1 MSTVFLYFLSL
12 ESDLGPLELLRQCS
26 RDGVTVR
33 VWIRHCV
40 GVRGVCDGVP
50 IAFDRHMNIVLR
62 DVVEQY
68 VPFRTVANG
77 GVSERKK
84 RKKKKKKNL
93 LTFEEAVETKEPSD
107 HTIASASNSC
117 SRVKPHAVTRRLKQL
132 FIRGD
137 NIVMI
142 NRPS

>member
-1 MSTVFLYFLSL
+1 MC
-12 ESDLGPLELLRQCS
+12 R

-50 IAFDRHMNIVLR
+50 IAFDRHMNVVLR
-62 DVVEQY
+62 DVVEHY

-77 GVSERKK
+77 GVSEGRK
-84 RKKKKKKNL
+84 RKKKKSKKKL
-93 LTFEEAVETKEPSD
+93 LTSEEDVRTEVASD
-107 HTIASASNSC
+107 HTPLSSASSSC
-117 SRVKPHAVTRRLKQL
+117 SHVTPKSVTRHLKQL

-137 NIVMI
+137 NIIMI
-142 NRPS
+142 CRPSQVT